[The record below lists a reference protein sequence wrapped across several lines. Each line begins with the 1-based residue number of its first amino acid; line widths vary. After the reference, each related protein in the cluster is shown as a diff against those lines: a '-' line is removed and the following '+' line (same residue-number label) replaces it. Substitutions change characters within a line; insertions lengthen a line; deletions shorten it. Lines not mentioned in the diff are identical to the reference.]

1 MDQQQLA
8 SLLVSFWTTGDHD
21 SARVLA
27 DRLTEMPAEDVAA
40 ALVRFRV
47 MVQVTPAMIDAGRA
61 AFDGAPGAF
70 AAIVKALRLPD
81 EEISRLLLAVSARS
95 EDANFPP

>member
-1 MDQQQLA
+1 MDQQLA

-47 MVQVTPAMIDAGRA
+47 LVQVTPAM
-61 AFDGAPGAF
+61 FEPST
-70 AAIVKALRLPD
+70 KHQP
-81 EEISRLLLAVSARS
+81 ARVHTS
-95 EDANFPP
+95 VCRWWRICRCQRSMPA

>member
-1 MDQQQLA
+1 VDQQLA

-47 MVQVTPAMIDAGRA
+47 MVQVTPAM
-61 AFDGAPGAF
+61 FEPSTM
-70 AAIVKALRLPD
+70 LRP
-81 EEISRLLLAVSARS
+81 ARVRTS
-95 EDANFPP
+95 VCRWPRICRCQRSMPA